1 MKQGK
6 QLTTKQRWMRN
17 LTYLFLGVIFGAF
30 YGFFGVLISK
40 FGLPPFVNLD
50 NFLFCLR
57 IVTFVIFAGTVY
69 FGLKA
74 NQTHKR
80 YHSISDEDEELI
92 DDLYMKM
99 YRNLEYATIL
109 FNIATSLTLL
119 NLVLGFGVTFL
130 EESAVMYGSIFDLVF
145 YIVLLVSQVFIIK
158 LTQKIREYKLSV
170 FATVKE
176 MKDFAEAMDEGE
188 KQANYEMSFQI
199 VFTLNQIVLP
209 GLYLFLFV
217 LSMLLQERQIT
228 AFLVVAFLHIYINVM
243 QVRMV
248 RRYFK

>member
-6 QLTTKQRWMRN
+6 QISTKQRWVRN
-17 LTYLFLGVIFGAF
+17 LIYLLSGAIFGAF
-30 YGFFGVLISK
+30 CGFFGVLISK
-40 FGLPPFVNLD
+40 FGLPSFVTLD

-57 IVTFVIFAGTVY
+57 IITFVIFAGTVY
-69 FGLKA
+69 FGVKA
-74 NQTHKR
+74 NQSYKL
-80 YHSISDEDEELI
+80 YHSISDEEEERVDE
-92 DDLYMKM
+92 LYKKM
-99 YRNLEYATIL
+99 YRNLEYATIS
-109 FNIATSLTLL
+109 FNVAVSLTLL

-130 EESAVMYGSIFDLVF
+130 EDGAIMYGSIFDVVF
-145 YIVLLVSQVFIIK
+145 YVILLISQIFIMK
-158 LTQKIREYKLSV
+158 LTQKIRDYKLSA

-209 GLYLFLFV
+209 GLYVFLFV

-243 QVRMV
+243 QVRMI

>member
-6 QLTTKQRWMRN
+6 QISTKQRWMRN
-17 LTYLFLGVIFGAF
+17 SAYMLISAILGGFI
-30 YGFFGVLISK
+30 GFFGILIFK
-40 FGLPPFVNLD
+40 FGLPSYLNLD
-50 NFLFCLR
+50 NFLFFLR
-57 IVTFVIFAGTVY
+57 IMTFVIFAGTVY
-69 FGLKA
+69 FGVKA
-74 NQTHKR
+74 NQNYKI
-80 YHSISDEDEELI
+80 YHSISDEDEERV
-92 DDLYMKM
+92 DKLYKKM
-99 YRNLEYATIL
+99 YRNLEYATIS
-109 FNIATSLTLL
+109 FNVAVSLTLL

-130 EESAVMYGSIFDLVF
+130 EESAVMYGSILDVVF
-145 YIVLLVSQVFIIK
+145 YVILLISQVFIVK
-158 LTQKIREYKLSV
+158 LTQKIRDYKLSA

-176 MKDFAEAMDEGE
+176 VKEFMEAMDEGE

-217 LSMLLQERQIT
+217 VSMLLQERQIM

-243 QVRMV
+243 QVRMI

>member
-1 MKQGK
+1 
-6 QLTTKQRWMRN
+6 MRYSAYM
-17 LTYLFLGVIFGAF
+17 LISAILGGFIS
-30 YGFFGVLISK
+30 FFGVLIFK
-40 FGLPPFVNLD
+40 FSLPSYLNLD
-50 NFLFCLR
+50 NFLIFLR
-57 IVTFVIFAGTVY
+57 IITFLIFAGTVY
-69 FGLKA
+69 FGVKA
-74 NQTHKR
+74 NQNYKL
-80 YHSISDEDEELI
+80 YHSISDEDEEHV
-92 DDLYMKM
+92 DELYKKM
-99 YRNLEYATIL
+99 YRNLEYATIS
-109 FNIATSLTLL
+109 FNVAVSLTLL
-119 NLVLGFGVTFL
+119 NLVLGFGVTFF
-130 EESAVMYGSIFDLVF
+130 EDGAIMYGSIFDVVF
-145 YIVLLVSQVFIIK
+145 YVILLISQIFIMK
-158 LTQKIREYKLSV
+158 LTQKIRDYKLSA

-243 QVRMV
+243 QVRMI

>member
-6 QLTTKQRWMRN
+6 QISTKQRWMRYSAYM
-17 LTYLFLGVIFGAF
+17 LISAILGGFI
-30 YGFFGVLISK
+30 GFFGVLIFK
-40 FGLPPFVNLD
+40 FNPPSYLNLD
-50 NFLFCLR
+50 NFLICLR
-57 IVTFVIFAGTVY
+57 IVMFVIFAGTVY
-69 FGLKA
+69 LGLKA
-74 NQTHKR
+74 NQSYKL
-80 YHSISDEDEELI
+80 YHSISDEDEERV
-92 DDLYMKM
+92 DELYKKM
-99 YRNLEYATIL
+99 YRNLEYATIS
-109 FNIATSLTLL
+109 FNVAVSLTLL

-130 EESAVMYGSIFDLVF
+130 EDSAVMYGSIFDLVF
-145 YIVLLVSQVFIIK
+145 YIILLVSQVFIIK
-158 LTQKIREYKLSV
+158 LTQKIRDYKLSA

-217 LSMLLQERQIT
+217 VSMLLQERQIT

-243 QVRMV
+243 QVRMI

>member
-1 MKQGK
+1 MKQRK
-6 QLTTKQRWMRN
+6 QLTTKQRWVRN
-17 LTYLFLGVIFGAF
+17 LIYLLSGAIFGAF
-30 YGFFGVLISK
+30 CGFFGVLISK
-40 FGLPPFVNLD
+40 FGIPSFVNLD
-50 NFLFCLR
+50 NFLICLR
-57 IVTFVIFAGTVY
+57 IFTFLIFAGTVY

-74 NQTHKR
+74 NQNYKL
-80 YHSISDEDEELI
+80 YHSISNEDEERA
-92 DDLYMKM
+92 DELYKKM

-130 EESAVMYGSIFDLVF
+130 EESAVMYGSILDLVF

-158 LTQKIREYKLSV
+158 LTQKIREYKLSA

-217 LSMLLQERQIT
+217 VSMLMQERQIT

-243 QVRMV
+243 QVRMI

>member
-6 QLTTKQRWMRN
+6 QITTKQRWMR
-17 LTYLFLGVIFGAF
+17 YLAYMLMSAILGGFVGMFGVI
-30 YGFFGVLISK
+30 IMK
-40 FGLPPFVNLD
+40 FGLPSFVNLD
-50 NFLFCLR
+50 NFLICLR

-69 FGLKA
+69 LGLKA
-74 NQTHKR
+74 NQSYKL
-80 YHSISDEDEELI
+80 YHSISDEDEERV
-92 DDLYMKM
+92 DELYKKM
-99 YRNLEYATIL
+99 YRNLEYAIIM
-109 FNIATSLTLL
+109 FNVAASLTLL
-119 NLVLGFGVTFL
+119 NLGLGFGVAFL
-130 EESAVMYGSIFDLVF
+130 EEGALMYGSIFDVVF
-145 YIVLLVSQVFIIK
+145 YVILLISQIFIMK
-158 LTQKIREYKLSV
+158 LTQKIRDYQLSA

-176 MKDFAEAMDEGE
+176 VKEFMESVDEGE

-217 LSMLLQERQIT
+217 LSMLLQERQIM

>member
-6 QLTTKQRWMRN
+6 QLTIKQRWIRN
-17 LTYLFLGVIFGAF
+17 ISYLLISAICGGFV
-30 YGFFGVLISK
+30 GFFGVLNEK
-40 FGLPPFVNLD
+40 FGLPSFLNFD
-50 NFLFCLR
+50 NVIIFLQFF
-57 IVTFVIFAGTVY
+57 TFVIFAGTVY

-74 NQTHKR
+74 NQNYKL
-80 YHSISDEDEELI
+80 YHSISDEDEGHVDEL
-92 DDLYMKM
+92 YKKM
-99 YRNLEYATIL
+99 YRNLEYATIS
-109 FNIATSLTLL
+109 FNVAVSLTLL
-119 NLVLGFGVTFL
+119 NFVLGFGVTFL
-130 EESAVMYGSIFDLVF
+130 EESAVMYGSILDVVF
-145 YIVLLVSQVFIIK
+145 YVILPISQMFIAK
-158 LTQKIREYKLSV
+158 LTQKIREYKLSA

>member
-50 NFLFCLR
+50 NFIFCLR

>member
-17 LTYLFLGVIFGAF
+17 LTYLFLGAIFGAF

-69 FGLKA
+69 FILKA
-74 NQTHKR
+74 NQTHKL
-80 YHSISDEDEELI
+80 YHSISDEDEERV
-92 DDLYMKM
+92 DETYMKM
-99 YRNLEYATIL
+99 FRNLEYANIS
-109 FNIATSLTLL
+109 FNVAVSLTLL

-130 EESAVMYGSIFDLVF
+130 EESAVMYGSIFDLVLF
-145 YIVLLVSQVFIIK
+145 IVLLITQVFIIK
-158 LTQKIREYKLSV
+158 LTEKIRDYQLSA

-176 MKDFAEAMDEGE
+176 MKDFMEAMDEGE

-228 AFLVVAFLHIYINVM
+228 AFLVVAFLHVYINVM
-243 QVRMV
+243 QVRMI